1 MIFSKCFPDSPVEE
15 SGHSEELK
23 DEVDRPTVGTAT
35 HGDGQAPAWHHA
47 PPHHEVN
54 SRQDDVGQHS
64 DSQHPH
70 QDKTVDGVDL
80 HTGGS
85 RTSLKLVILFTS
97 GSKVIDIEAA

>member
-1 MIFSKCFPDSPVEE
+1 MDW
-15 SGHSEELK
+15 
-23 DEVDRPTVGTAT
+23 PTVGTAT
-35 HGDGQAPAWHHA
+35 HGDGEAPAWHHA
-47 PPHHEVN
+47 AAHHEVN

-80 HTGGS
+80 HTGNTRGS
-85 RTSLKLVILFTS
+85 ASLPILFTS